1 MSSHALVLPVGVF
14 TSKSDWTAAQLT
26 ATWVRLE
33 SQINPFNRVLN
44 IPGDLFRTFD
54 VGAKR
59 FIANAFMLVIS
70 PKRMFWNA
78 DSRRQQTQEMV
89 MFCRDG
95 TGYDRYFLGNPRHF
109 LGGNGI
115 IMEVSDSEP
124 FWFPCL
130 DALEITRAA
139 MTKPIVPPTKNKEK
153 KIPRP
158 PNAYILYRKERHTIV
173 KEANPGITNNEI
185 CEFMLYQ
192 WHISTNIKKPRS
204 WVPPGTLNLAR
215 SGRST
220 KIWPMKLS
228 GLSLKLIRTTNTSL
242 ESLLKRS
249 DEPAETLSRLHPK
262 KMEMHSWNRPQAIS
276 MSWMV
281 PLTSFKPVLKLT

>member
-185 CEFMLYQ
+185 SQVLGSAWNTESREVRQKYKDMADEIKRALLEAHPDYQ
-192 WHISTNIKKPRS
+192 YKPRKPS
-204 WVPPGTLNLAR
+204 EKKRRARRNPQQTPSQEDGDALMESSPGNL
-215 SGRST
+215 
-220 KIWPMKLS
+220 
-228 GLSLKLIRTTNTSL
+228 
-242 ESLLKRS
+242 
-249 DEPAETLSRLHPK
+249 DELDGPTDEL
-262 KMEMHSWNRPQAIS
+262 
-276 MSWMV
+276 
-281 PLTSFKPVLKLT
+281 